1 MEISFILYIVNCIKC
16 CYNDS
21 CTVIS
26 NSATIIVEKERK
38 GALFFLLKLIISYGQ
53 RMKFDISYKIS
64 NCEAFECNIYIVTF
78 MTCSVDECI
87 FTGVAGMRRAG
98 SGT

>member
-1 MEISFILYIVNCIKC
+1 MLYFFLSNECGFISSIKIILLNPYGVNIIIAIWKLYIVNCIKC

-38 GALFFLLKLIISYGQ
+38 GALFFFAEINNKL
-53 RMKFDISYKIS
+53 R
-64 NCEAFECNIYIVTF
+64 T
-78 MTCSVDECI
+78 T
-87 FTGVAGMRRAG
+87 
-98 SGT
+98 